1 MNDDTIRRKISRYLK
16 KQGHSSIQIYITQGI
31 VSLQGAVNS
40 YEEYIEIGS
49 FIGTLDQVHGIVNNL
64 KYPGRTRKKRIKSIV
79 NSDIGTADIVI
90 IGAGVIGS
98 AIAREL
104 SKYQYSIIVVE
115 KEADVCCGASKANN
129 ALVHTG
135 IGEPIGSLKQRLC
148 AQGHKMFKELAKDLQ
163 VPYQETGMWMVTR
176 EKSFNP
182 FFLPSRIRKFFS
194 KYVLQLII
202 LHRGKQ
208 LGIPLNRVALDTFQQ
223 IEPHANH
230 DILSAL
236 FSPTYALTNP
246 YLFTIALAENASVNG
261 VQFLLQTEVI
271 GFNIKD
277 NKVKH
282 VHTTKGIIQTSMVIN
297 ATGLYADEVAE
308 MAGACEYTIHPKKGA
323 IILFDYNLNKFLT
336 HPLSCVEFPQPLNYK
351 GGGVLYTIEGNIQWG
366 PTILECEDKTDE
378 SVTQQDIDE
387 MIQRYLPL
395 FPCLKKESIIQF
407 FSGVRACSFTE
418 DFIIRPATQIQG
430 FIHVAGIQSPG
441 LTAAPAI
448 AKMVSDILRDLG
460 WNLKRRVEFKPLRH
474 GLKSLKECSLSE
486 KQRYIL
492 DYPKYGNIICRCE
505 LVSEGELIDAIHSPI
520 PVTTIDGLK
529 RRTRIGMGRCQGGFC
544 LLEAARILS
553 RETGIPLELITKK
566 GENSHLFIGPAKCLL
581 RGDL

>member
-135 IGEPIGSLKQRLC
+135 IGEPIGSLKQQLC

-297 ATGLYADEVAE
+297 AAGLYADEVAE

-323 IILFDYNLNKFLT
+323 IILFDRNLNKFLT

-460 WNLKRRVEFKPLRH
+460 WNLKRRLEFKPLRH